1 MSFSLTQELLNLMQD
16 NLLINPVKSVLETS
30 LAEGKKYL
38 IWKLYIQEIH
48 VHFKPQVVTTNE
60 K

>member
-1 MSFSLTQELLNLMQD
+1 MTQELLNLMQD

-38 IWKLYIQEIH
+38 IWKIYIQEIH